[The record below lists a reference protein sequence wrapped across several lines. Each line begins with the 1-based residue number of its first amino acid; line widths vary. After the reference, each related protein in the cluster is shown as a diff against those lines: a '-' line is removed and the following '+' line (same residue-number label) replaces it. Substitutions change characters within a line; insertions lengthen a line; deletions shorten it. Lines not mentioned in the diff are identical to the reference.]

1 MDVVR
6 IGVCSAL
13 LIADAAPDCCPLLGG
28 LLGVEIDAC
37 LCLALD
43 LNILGVL
50 DINIPKLDI
59 IASIMTSCGL
69 PGPAP
74 GFVCP

>member
-1 MDVVR
+1 MR

-13 LIADAAPDCCPLLGG
+13 LIAADAPDCCPLLGH
-28 LLGVEIDAC
+28 LGMDIDSC

-43 LNILGVL
+43 VNVLGVL

-59 IASIMTSCGL
+59 IATIMTTCGYD
-69 PGPAP
+69 PTPN
-74 GFVCP
+74 FVCP